1 MSMRENVVKKLL
13 HNGCINDIS
22 LKKNC
27 TVLITCLW
35 TFQNAQYDKT
45 ISLLFSVSK

>member
-22 LKKNC
+22 LKK
-27 TVLITCLW
+27 I
-35 TFQNAQYDKT
+35 AQ
-45 ISLLFSVSK
+45 F